1 MSRFVVRWLA
11 VVVAPLL
18 LAGWNPAGAQDD
30 KFPIGGYTPSALCF
44 SGDGKHLLVGVSW
57 ANPPES
63 THQLVILP
71 VAPRG
76 NLTMSTGEIKL
87 RIGKVGD
94 EKPFTSV
101 AVAPDGRTWATLL
114 DGKIDLWDGIT
125 TKLMAKVE
133 VPPGDVVSQLA
144 FLDRR
149 TLIFGGTTKA
159 EAGTRGLL
167 RLWDTKANEK
177 ITDYQ
182 PSTKVQQLRVA
193 PDRSM
198 LTLIDGEETV
208 RLWAITKK
216 DDKYALEEKSTLKGH
231 KGVTCHAVSPDGK
244 RMLTG
249 GTDKKVRLWDV
260 EKGKEI
266 TFLAGHAEAVA
277 WVAFTADGTM
287 PISWSLDGTVRL
299 WDIEADKEARV
310 WKRDNYLTCYQV
322 SPDGT
327 KLATAGPSGV
337 LVWDLAK
344 MTKEEKAPEKP
355 K

>member
-1 MSRFVVRWLA
+1 MSRLVVSCWVRCLA
-11 VVVAPLL
+11 VVAAPLL
-18 LAGWNPAGAQDD
+18 IAGWNPVGAQDE
-30 KFPIGGYTPSALCF
+30 KFNIGGYTPSALCF
-44 SGDGKHLLVGVSW
+44 SGDGKHLLVGICW
-57 ANPPES
+57 PDTPEA
-63 THQLVILP
+63 TYHIGILP
-71 VAPRG
+71 LAPKG
-76 NLTMSTGEIKL
+76 NPTFSTGSIKL
-87 RIGKVGD
+87 RVGKAED
-94 EKPFTSV
+94 AKPFASV
-101 AVAPDGRTWATLL
+101 AVSPDGRTWATLL

-133 VPPGDVVSQLA
+133 VPPSDAVSQLG

-149 TLIFGGTTKA
+149 TLVLGGTTKL
-159 EAGTRGLL
+159 ETSTRGLL

-177 ITDYQ
+177 IVDYQ
-182 PSTKVQQLRVA
+182 PATKVQQLRVA
-193 PDRSM
+193 PDGSM
-198 LTLIDGEETV
+198 LTLIDGEDTV
-208 RLWAITKK
+208 RLWTIMKK

-260 EKGKEI
+260 EKSKEI
-266 TFLAGHAEAVA
+266 TFLAGHADAVA
-277 WVAFTADGTM
+277 WVAFTADGSM

-299 WDIEADKEARV
+299 WDVEADNEARV
-310 WKRDNYLTCYQV
+310 WKRDNLLSCYQL

-327 KLATAGPSGV
+327 KLATGGPNGV

-344 MTKEEKAPEKP
+344 MTKDEKP